1 MRLRSRPAARTI
13 TIPAMRRTV
22 ALAVIAL
29 LSLLIATTAIA
40 TVPPGPR
47 LAFVRWRD
55 RPAAMELVSMS
66 PSGSEQQR
74 LAGGGNRARPLPYLL
89 AAPAWSPDGNLI
101 AFAGITR
108 SPGAEAPATV
118 EIFVAASDGSGLRAV
133 PGTVDGYGPIFSPD
147 GNSIAFARIR
157 RSKSPST
164 VTTETRPRRY
174 MSVAVWMVGL
184 DGANLR
190 QLTRWRNG
198 LESFPSSFA
207 PDGSLLALSRRDR
220 RRSGSEAVAL
230 HLDGGGST
238 LLARKAV
245 DPTYSPDGSKIALVR
260 DYVRRA
266 VGGSHLKTTGHQTT
280 TDLVVM
286 NANGSGSIRLTRTP
300 AKIEAS
306 PSWDPSGQRLAYTQ
320 LDGNAEFAN
329 FGFGDAL
336 MEINAD
342 GSCRTRILSN
352 RRSSLF
358 GAVWQPGPG
367 REAGRIECDRR

>member
-1 MRLRSRPAARTI
+1 MHRI
-13 TIPAMRRTV
+13 
-22 ALAVIAL
+22 AVLGISAL
-29 LSLLIATTAIA
+29 LSLLIAATATA
-40 TVPPGPR
+40 TAPEGPR

-55 RPAAMELVSMS
+55 HPTALELVSAS
-66 PSGSEQQR
+66 PSGSEQQL
-74 LAGGGNRARPLPYLL
+74 LAGGGNHARPLPYPL
-89 AAPAWSPDGNLI
+89 AAPGFSPDGNLI

-108 SPGAEAPATV
+108 SPGAEAPPTV
-118 EIFVAASDGSGLRAV
+118 EIFVAAADGSDLRAV

-147 GNSIAFARIR
+147 GASIAFARIR
-157 RSKSPST
+157 QSTSPST
-164 VTTETRPRRY
+164 VTAKTRARRY
-174 MSVAVWMVGL
+174 RSVAVWMVDL

-207 PDGSLLALSRRDR
+207 PDGSVLALSRRDR

-230 HLDGGGST
+230 RLDGSGST
-238 LLARKAV
+238 LLARNAA
-245 DPTYSPDGSKIALVR
+245 DPTYSPDGSKVALVR
-260 DYVRRA
+260 EYTRRA
-266 VGGSHLKTTGHQTT
+266 ARNSHGKTAGPQTT
-280 TDLVVM
+280 TDLFVID
-286 NANGSGSIRLTRTP
+286 ANGSRSIRLTRTP

-320 LDGNAEFAN
+320 LDANAEFAN

-358 GAVWQPGPG
+358 GAVWQPGPA
-367 REAGRIECDRR
+367 REAGRIQCK